1 MNNLQDYLE
10 PDTELAQECGLEEQ
24 QRTRLSKK
32 GMKNIKVLQ
41 DSLLNNIRRSK

>member
-1 MNNLQDYLE
+1 MLNDQEYNA
-10 PDTELAQECGLEEQ
+10 ELAQEWDLEEQ

-32 GMKNIKVLQ
+32 GIKNIKVLQ